1 MQGDSGIRLQHTHCR
16 LHNLELNSG
25 ARVAH
30 ECDEGALLKQPE
42 AVQLVVDIARFEDAL
57 DKADRE
63 LEACVVVNYLFGLW

>member
-57 DKADRE
+57 GKADRE